1 MIGLIIVRKKFE
13 NKEIFNF
20 VKFMLIMRKWNDI
33 FLRKLYGFVKIVLWY
48 FGVDFVEY
56 VLWCL

>member
-33 FLRKLYGFVKIVLWY
+33 FYRKLYGFVKIVL
-48 FGVDFVEY
+48 
-56 VLWCL
+56 

>member
-33 FLRKLYGFVKIVLWY
+33 F
-48 FGVDFVEY
+48 
-56 VLWCL
+56 